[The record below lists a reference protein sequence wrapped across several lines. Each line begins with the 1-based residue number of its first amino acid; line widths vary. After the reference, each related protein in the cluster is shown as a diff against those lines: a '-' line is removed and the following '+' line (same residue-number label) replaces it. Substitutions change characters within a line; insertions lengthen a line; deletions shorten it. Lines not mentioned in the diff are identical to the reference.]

1 MSQDAAILD
10 ELEHEA
16 REVAMR
22 AYAPYSGF
30 RVGAALRTRSGRTFR
45 GCNVENASYGATT
58 CAERNAI
65 AAAIAAGEQ
74 QITHIAI
81 HTPTPHPVSPCGICR
96 QVLLEFGR
104 DIVIRSTCDGRGI
117 LLVTSA
123 DLLPHAFSGEDLAGE
138 GNASATEPASREGD
152 PFGDDPRTEV
162 IRPPGVGGPQG

>member
-1 MSQDAAILD
+1 MNRDAVILD
-10 ELEHEA
+10 ELEQDA
-16 REVAMR
+16 REVAKR

-30 RVGAALRTRSGRTFR
+30 RVGAALRTRSGRTFT

-65 AAAIAAGEQ
+65 AAAVAAGEQ

-104 DIVIRSTCDGRGI
+104 DIVVRSSCDGSGI

-123 DLLPHAFSGEDLAGE
+123 DLLPHAFTSEDLAGE
-138 GNASATEPASREGD
+138 SSASATEPASRADD

-162 IRPPGVGGPQG
+162 IRPPGVRTPQD